1 VLLAQAD
8 LSCHAALSWSIALSV
23 VIIFRMTATM
33 MTLDFVSAP
42 GEAIGEG
49 LEGGIIPACAEG
61 GPVNIMD
68 RHSTPVNAAVSKR
81 PTRAAICLRLILPS
95 SGGRAMSVK
104 ASTVPTP
111 GIEVN
116 GS

>member
-1 VLLAQAD
+1 
-8 LSCHAALSWSIALSV
+8 
-23 VIIFRMTATM
+23 
-33 MTLDFVSAP
+33 
-42 GEAIGEG
+42 
-49 LEGGIIPACAEG
+49 
-61 GPVNIMD
+61 MD